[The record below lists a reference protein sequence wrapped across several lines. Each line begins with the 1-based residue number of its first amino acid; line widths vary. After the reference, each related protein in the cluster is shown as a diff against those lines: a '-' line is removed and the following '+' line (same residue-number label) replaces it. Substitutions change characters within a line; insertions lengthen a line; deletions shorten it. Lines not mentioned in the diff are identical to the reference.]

1 MKLLRRLALLLL
13 CSSISALPAW
23 VPSSVAAEIVYIGT
37 RGTFIANPATA
48 AAAAPSQPPGIYAA
62 RLDERTGHLSE
73 LRHVMRLE
81 RAQWLLNHPKLPVIY
96 AVANSS
102 GGTGSGADSD
112 IYSLAIDPSSGGLKV
127 LNKVGSGGHDA
138 TYLSIDAASSTLFSA
153 NHGSDTGEPPPLRN
167 GSASTLP
174 VNPDGSLG
182 EVASVQED
190 AGTGPN
196 PRRQRTAQAHGV
208 VIDPGG
214 HYVLVAD
221 LGADRIFIHRFNAST
236 RALTPVGS
244 ETLPPGSGPRHV
256 IFHPN
261 GKFVYLNSELSAQ
274 VFVFAW
280 DAKLGQLHP
289 LQTVL
294 AYPADYSGKE
304 EKSSAE
310 FTLSHDA
317 RFAYL
322 SLRGDQNSIVVYA
335 VDRHAGTLHEI
346 QRIATGGQGPRS
358 FAIDPTGRWLLVT
371 NDSDSVNELK
381 VDRTTGKLSATQ
393 ESLSVPKPATVIF
406 YAR

>member
-1 MKLLRRLALLLL
+1 MNKLWLAFVPL
-13 CSSISALPAW
+13 CLGIAVSSVWASISI
-23 VPSSVAAEIVYIGT
+23 AAELVYIGT
-37 RGTFIANPATA
+37 RGTFTANPSA
-48 AAAAPSQPPGIYAA
+48 AAPSTPSQPPGIYAA
-62 RLDERTGHLSE
+62 RLDEKTGHLSD
-73 LRHVMRLE
+73 LQHVMPLE
-81 RAQWLLNHPKLPVIY
+81 RAQWLLNHPRLAVIY

-102 GGTGSGADSD
+102 SGTGSGADSD
-112 IYSLAIDPSSGGLKV
+112 IYSLVIDPASGKLKV
-127 LNKVGSGGHDA
+127 LNKVSSGGHDA

-153 NHGSDTGEPPPLRN
+153 NHGSDTGEAPPLRN
-167 GSASTLP
+167 GSASALP
-174 VNPDGSLG
+174 VNADGSLG

-208 VIDPGG
+208 VIDPTG

-236 RALTPVGS
+236 RVLTPFGS
-244 ETLPPGSGPRHV
+244 EILPPGSGPRHV
-256 IFHPN
+256 TFHPN
-261 GKFVYLNSELSAQ
+261 GRFVYLNCELSAQ

-280 DAKLGQLHP
+280 NAKMGQLHL
-289 LQTVL
+289 LQTVSG
-294 AYPADYSGKE
+294 YPADFSGKE

-335 VDRHAGTLHEI
+335 VNRHTATLREI

-381 VDRTTGKLSATQ
+381 VDRATGKLSTTQ
-393 ESLSVPKPATVIF
+393 ESLSAPKPATVIF
-406 YAR
+406 YAH